1 MELVDKLPGAVMEP
15 CFLPRRLEVAVGQGK
30 KPVSCFRPSLT
41 GQGMEQACVRPHGGG
56 IQVPSDV
63 LKAISQK
70 CLPCLDHKIPKLQNE
85 MVSRRGCDL
94 H

>member
-1 MELVDKLPGAVMEP
+1 ML
-15 CFLPRRLEVAVGQGK
+15 RRLEVAVGQGK
-30 KPVSCFRPSLT
+30 KPVSYFRPLLT
-41 GQGMEQACVRPHGGG
+41 GQGMEQARVCPCGGG

-70 CLPCLDHKIPKLQNE
+70 CLPCLDHKIPKLRNE
-85 MVSRRGCDL
+85 MGLRRGCDL